1 MKGLAT
7 FQCAAVFLAAAAAA
21 LLVSGADIVST
32 AVPPPVSA
40 DTERCVHLAVP
51 PLAGKDFIKVS
62 MSFNASPS
70 NSLAIAFGADA
81 DGDGRL
87 SLREQAAGLGWDNG
101 VWFVRRP
108 GASAWERLEEAGA
121 AGPRLLEAVLWLR
134 SATSGPRLVLSVD
147 GTPAASG
154 ARAAGWVP
162 LSALEN
168 GTVRVTARGHGV
180 EGAGRVA
187 FAGGSTGPEVA
198 VTATSTGAFRLEA
211 DIKGLVITPP
221 HVRPFFTGT
230 VLPAVNVPV
239 TVWIVRDGN
248 GENPARDAAEIPGL
262 LTDANKIL
270 WQNGLTLVQSGT
282 VHYADN
288 AAWLNPST
296 TTPTDLQ
303 NLDALLDCSSGTG
316 GVELYFVRT
325 ITGGNRNLNGIKRD
339 KGIAIAA
346 IGDASTIAHEVLH
359 ACGLVDIYPQI
370 TVLPQEDKVSIPDVC
385 APEMLPSDWCGGYY
399 EPGLMQKF
407 VVARLIMS
415 PGGYG
420 NVPLPRADIPSGN
433 VWGYRTFST
442 MGDPSGELELR
453 NVGLSGCHQNPVS
466 E

>member
-1 MKGLAT
+1 MPGGT
-7 FQCAAVFLAAAAAA
+7 VPD
-21 LLVSGADIVST
+21 ADIT
-32 AVPPPVSA
+32 W
-40 DTERCVHLAVP
+40 T
-51 PLAGKDFIKVS
+51 IK
-62 MSFNASPS
+62 
-70 NSLAIAFGADA
+70 
-81 DGDGRL
+81 
-87 SLREQAAGLGWDNG
+87 
-101 VWFVRRP
+101 
-108 GASAWERLEEAGA
+108 
-121 AGPRLLEAVLWLR
+121 
-134 SATSGPRLVLSVD
+134 
-147 GTPAASG
+147 
-154 ARAAGWVP
+154 
-162 LSALEN
+162 
-168 GTVRVTARGHGV
+168 

-198 VTATSTGAFRLEA
+198 VTATSTGAFRLEV

-221 HVRPFFTGT
+221 HVRPYFTGT

-239 TVWIVRDGN
+239 TVWIVRGST
-248 GENPARDAAEIPGL
+248 GANPARDADEIPGL
-262 LTDANKIL
+262 LADANKIL
-270 WQNGLTLVQSGT
+270 WQNGLTLVQSGA

-288 AAWLNPST
+288 TAWLNPSN
-296 TTPTDLQ
+296 TTPAAVYEF
-303 NLDALLDCSSGTG
+303 DALMDSSSGTG
-316 GVELYFVRT
+316 GVELYFVQT

-415 PGGYG
+415 PTGYG
-420 NVPLPRADIPSGN
+420 NVPLPRADIPSGS
-433 VWGYRTFST
+433 VWGYRNFST
-442 MGDPSGELELR
+442 TGDPADELELR